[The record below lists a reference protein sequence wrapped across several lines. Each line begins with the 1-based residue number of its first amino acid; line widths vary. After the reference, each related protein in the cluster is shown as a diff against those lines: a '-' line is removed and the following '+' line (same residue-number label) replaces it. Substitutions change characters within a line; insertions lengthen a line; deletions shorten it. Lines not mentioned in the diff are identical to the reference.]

1 MYTLNKIVKILE
13 DFATAHRQINDFV
26 FDQAYSYE
34 AKPEI
39 KYPLLW
45 VDLESSTV
53 DETKYASVWADSFV
67 FNFCVVDL
75 VRESKINETEALSDC
90 KLILNDLLI
99 YLRQASFPE
108 KLLLEVA
115 TTMKPVRMTGENLT
129 SGWECTVKLNF
140 ITDPDYCGIPM
151 ADVPEGPPFIYTPY
165 NWTVAFEDITGD
177 PYSNSNLAAALNLK
191 VDKSTTLEINGTT
204 YDLSANRSWALGLS
218 NILPIGNTTNGNSIN
233 TNNDDQIQL
242 GDNRAIVLYYH
253 TADGAGELRHTVT
266 GDEISLKDSGGIEI
280 TSATALKLI
289 ADLLLLSGYKID
301 TTSTGGSDVLNIGT
315 SNADVVNIGR
325 AGAIINILGVAQ
337 YEYAA
342 NQYVLDKL
350 ITLNY
355 GGAAASGI
363 GVGFEIEENGV
374 ITGYFKTNAS
384 RNAFEI
390 LTPANANKST
400 LGLDLLTAD
409 RTHKLPNESGTLL
422 VDTHFCK
429 KIAYNYTPVSGTNTV
444 NQEILHSH
452 FIAAGNI
459 IAGDLIKLF
468 SALVQNNSG
477 GTKIYR
483 IYINSSSSLSG
494 AVKIGTYS
502 TQTTNTLQSTER
514 FFRVIDDTNVR
525 GIASAT
531 QAANGEWTAGA
542 LTPTT
547 FTVSSLAAGFYIIIS
562 GQKSVGTD
570 TDTVDTSWVEIL
582 R

>member
-218 NILPIGNTTNGNSIN
+218 NILPIGNTTNGNAIN

-266 GDEISLKDSGGIEI
+266 GDEISLKDSGGIEL
-280 TSATALKLI
+280 TSAT
-289 ADLLLLSGYKID
+289 
-301 TTSTGGSDVLNIGT
+301 
-315 SNADVVNIGR
+315 
-325 AGAIINILGVAQ
+325 
-337 YEYAA
+337 
-342 NQYVLDKL
+342 
-350 ITLNY
+350 
-355 GGAAASGI
+355 GI
-363 GVGFEIEENGV
+363 KFV
-374 ITGYFKTNAS
+374 S
-384 RNAFEI
+384 
-390 LTPANANKST
+390 
-400 LGLDLLTAD
+400 LTAD
-409 RTHKLPNESGTLL
+409 TVPYLNASKQLVSSGVTPTQLSYLDATSSIQTQLDSKLSN
-422 VDTHFCK
+422 DHFCK

-452 FIAAGNI
+452 FIAAGTVLP
-459 IAGDLIKLF
+459 GDVIKIYSRLT
-468 SALVQNNSG
+468 QNNSG

-483 IYINSSSSLSG
+483 IWINSSNSLTG
-494 AVKIGTYS
+494 AVQIG
-502 TQTTNTLQSTER
+502 QHTTLTTVIMQGTER
-514 FFRVIDDTNVR
+514 FYPVLSDTTLR
-525 GIASAT
+525 GIGTAT
-531 QAANGEWTAGA
+531 QAINGEWTSGA
-542 LTPTT
+542 FTPTT
-547 FTVSSLAAGFYIIIS
+547 FTVTSLSAGFYILIT
-562 GQKSVGTD
+562 GQKNNGAD
-570 TDTVDTSWVEIL
+570 TDTVNASWVEL
-582 R
+582 VR